1 MTRLTKTLLAAAV
14 AVGISV
20 TGVVS
25 SAPASAAATD
35 LSNPLVLVAPHAQVT
50 TPGEL
55 SAVEIA
61 GLTFMREEEKLA
73 RDTYLTLYD
82 LWGSQIFSNIARSE
96 QVHMDAVGTLL
107 DRYGITDPAA
117 GNAIG
122 AFADPALQALYD
134 DLVDLGSQSLVD
146 ALTVGAI
153 IEETDIADLFDELAA
168 AEHSDIQRLYQNL
181 ENGSENH
188 LRAYV
193 STLQRQTGDTYEPQI
208 LDQTTFDG
216 IVSTSTGRGPRQGRR
231 F

>member
-1 MTRLTKTLLAAAV
+1 MTRLTKTLLAGAV
-14 AVGISV
+14 ALGIAV

-35 LSNPLVLVAPHAQVT
+35 LSNTLAAVAPPAQVT
-50 TPGEL
+50 TTGEL
-55 SAVEIA
+55 STAEIA
-61 GLTFMREEEKLA
+61 GLTYMREEEKVA

-96 QVHMDAVGTLL
+96 QTHMDAVGTLL
-107 DRYGITDPAA
+107 VRYGIADPAA

-122 AFADPALQALYD
+122 EFTDPALQALYD
-134 DLVDLGSQSLVD
+134 DLLDLGSQSLVD
-146 ALTVGAI
+146 ALTVGAL
-153 IEETDIADLFDELAA
+153 IEETDIADLLDELATV
-168 AEHSDIQRLYQNL
+168 EHSDIERLYSNL

-193 STLQRQTGDTYEPQI
+193 SNLQRQTGETYEPQI
-208 LDQTTFDG
+208 LSQTTFDQ
-216 IVSTSTGRGPRQGRR
+216 IASASTGRGRRQGRR